1 MSHLSRLSACRFQWN
16 LFFLIHWENISV
28 IFLYYAVLSL
38 ILKLFL
44 RNPAT
49 VLSLILKLCLRTL
62 QHLCETQELPYTFT
76 SHMGKR
82 TNVFKKR
89 SGPGKRHRRK
99 EHVYWQIMLPGC
111 GMWTQGG
118 SSQAKIALED
128 VTSKEETSMT
138 PGTFIKF
145 HCRIT

>member
-1 MSHLSRLSACRFQWN
+1 MESIFSNPLGKYL
-16 LFFLIHWENISV
+16 LFS
-28 IFLYYAVLSL
+28 LYYAVLSL

-49 VLSLILKLCLRTL
+49 VLSLILKLCVRTL
-62 QHLCETQELPYTFT
+62 QYLGETQELPYTFT
-76 SHMGKR
+76 SHKGKR

-89 SGPGKRHRRK
+89 SGPGKSHRRK
-99 EHVYWQIMLPGC
+99 DHVYWQIMLPGH
-111 GMWTQGG
+111 MWTQGG

-138 PGTFIKF
+138 PGTFIQ
-145 HCRIT
+145 